1 MAHRSERFRTIRG
14 SIPALITPFRNGN
27 IDERAL
33 AALVE
38 RQVAE
43 GSHALVPCGTTGE
56 SATLSLEEHARVVE
70 LCVEAA
76 AGKVPVIA
84 GAGSNST
91 AHAIEL
97 ARRCKAARAD
107 AVLVVAPYY
116 NKPSQDG
123 LVAHF
128 KAINDAVDIPIVV
141 YNVPARTVTDISVET
156 MGRLA
161 QLSNVIG
168 CKDASADLSRVA
180 RHRAACGEDFI
191 QLSGED
197 PSAVGFNAQGGR
209 GCISVTANVAP
220 KLCAQLQ
227 ETTLEGAF
235 EAARAVDA
243 KLAALHKAMFVEPS
257 PAPAKY
263 ACSLLGLCS
272 DEVRLPLLTLSE
284 PGKAAVRQ
292 AMTQAGLI

>member
-1 MAHRSERFRTIRG
+1 MPDHSAFYG
-14 SIPALITPFRNGN
+14 SIPALITPFRNG
-27 IDERAL
+27 IVDERAFQT
-33 AALVE
+33 LVE
-38 RQVAE
+38 RQVSE

-56 SATLSLEEHARVVE
+56 SATLSLQEHIRVVE

-84 GAGSNST
+84 GAGSNNT

-97 ARRCKAARAD
+97 ARAVKNAD
-107 AVLVVAPYY
+107 ADAALVVAPYY

-128 KAINDAVDIPIVV
+128 AAINDAVDIPIVV
-141 YNVPARTVTDISVET
+141 YNVPGRTVTDISVET

-161 QLSNVIG
+161 KLSHVVG
-168 CKDASADLSRVA
+168 LKDASADLSRVT
-180 RHRAACGEDFI
+180 RHRAVCGAGFI

-197 PSAVGFNAQGGR
+197 PSAIGFNAEGGK

-227 ETTLEGAF
+227 EATLRGDF
-235 EAARAVDA
+235 EAARSIDD
-243 KLAALHKAMFVEPS
+243 KLAPLHKAMFCEPS

-272 DEVRLPLLTLSE
+272 EELRLPLVPCTE
-284 PGKAAVRQ
+284 RAKAQVRE
-292 AMTQAGLI
+292 AMTHAGLI